1 MRGFYEYIMTELKK
15 EMTIVCKQEVSE
27 ELYEKIFGEKPK
39 IRTMVDSFPLQVFQS
54 VEVEKI
60 IVRLNKYTVSGQL

>member
-1 MRGFYEYIMTELKK
+1 MTELKK

-54 VEVEKI
+54 VEVEK
-60 IVRLNKYTVSGQL
+60 L